1 MIQRYTRQKMASIWS
16 DQSRYEAWLEVE
28 ILAAE
33 AMARKGLVPRKAI
46 PTIRRKARI
55 NVAKILEIEKTVKH
69 DMIAFL
75 THIEKTV
82 GPEARYLHMGL
93 TSSDV
98 LDTSLSIQMKKAG
111 AILAEDLEDL
121 IKALK
126 ILARKHKNHP
136 MVGRSHG
143 VHAEPITFGI
153 KAAGWLSEAL
163 RNRTRLERARDNAAV
178 GKLSGAVGTFAHI
191 NPEIESYVCKKLGL
205 RPEPLATQ
213 VIPRDRHAE
222 WMLSLGLIAGMLE
235 RIATEI
241 RHLQR
246 TEVLEVEEAFT
257 KGQKGSSAMPHKRNP
272 IGSENICGL
281 ARLIRTNTLAAMENI
296 PLWHERDISHS
307 SVERVIMPDTT
318 ILLDFILA
326 RMTNIIRHLRVYP
339 KRMLQNLKKTEEFL
353 ASENIMLALVK
364 KGFDRQV
371 GYEMVQKN
379 ALEAWTRQKSFKKLI
394 KGDKKITSIL
404 NRRELDICFNTS
416 SHFRHVGTLLKRAGV

>member
-1 MIQRYTRQKMASIWS
+1 M
-16 DQSRYEAWLEVE
+16 
-28 ILAAE
+28 
-33 AMARKGLVPRKAI
+33 
-46 PTIRRKARI
+46 
-55 NVAKILEIEKTVKH
+55 
-69 DMIAFL
+69 
-75 THIEKTV
+75 
-82 GPEARYLHMGL
+82 
-93 TSSDV
+93 
-98 LDTSLSIQMKKAG
+98 
-111 AILAEDLEDL
+111 
-121 IKALK
+121 
-126 ILARKHKNHP
+126 
-136 MVGRSHG
+136 
-143 VHAEPITFGI
+143 
-153 KAAGWLSEAL
+153 
-163 RNRTRLERARDNAAV
+163 
-178 GKLSGAVGTFAHI
+178 GTFAHI

-222 WMLSLGLIAGMLE
+222 WMISLGLIAGMLE

-281 ARLIRTNTLAAMENI
+281 ARLIRTNTMAAMENI
-296 PLWHERDISHS
+296 SLWHERDISHS

-379 ALEAWTRQKSFKKLI
+379 ALEAWTQQKSFKKLV

-404 NRRELDICFNTS
+404 NRRELDKCFDTS
-416 SHFRHVGTLLKRAGV
+416 NHFRHVGTLLKRAGV